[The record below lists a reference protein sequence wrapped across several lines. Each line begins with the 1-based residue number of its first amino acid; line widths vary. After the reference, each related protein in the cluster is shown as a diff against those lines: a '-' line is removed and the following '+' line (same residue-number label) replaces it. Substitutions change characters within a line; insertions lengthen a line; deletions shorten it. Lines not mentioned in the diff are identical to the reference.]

1 MFRFYV
7 EKEDLPVLA
16 PTQKIRYIRV
26 IEMLV
31 IVTKSS
37 ILDVT
42 GFLDLL
48 LVIEK
53 IDFNFVLWFVLRD
66 C

>member
-7 EKEDLPVLA
+7 EKENLPVLA

-53 IDFNFVLWFVLRD
+53 IDLNFVLWFVLRD